1 MMSVLLAIVPPEY
14 QETEKRFLY
23 YLKTLKDKV
32 YKKDIPEVSQY
43 QVQIKK
49 DLKGL
54 TIVNH
59 GHYKTEVVSQTW
71 KQLEERLRLHFEK
84 EDIQLPD
91 EQKQFLL
98 DLRF

>member
-1 MMSVLLAIVPPEY
+1 MMSVLLAIVPSDY

-23 YLKTLKDKV
+23 YLKTLQDKV

-54 TIVNH
+54 TVVNH
-59 GHYKTEVVSQTW
+59 GHFKTEVITQTW
-71 KQLEERLRLHFEK
+71 KQLEERLRLYFQ
-84 EDIQLPD
+84 QLNTKPTNQ
-91 EQKQFLL
+91 EKQFVM

>member
-1 MMSVLLAIVPPEY
+1 MMSVLKAVVPAEY
-14 QETEKRFLY
+14 QETEKRFLH
-23 YLKTLKDKV
+23 YLKSLPDKV

-43 QVQIKK
+43 QVQVKK

-59 GHYKTEVVSQTW
+59 GHYKTEVINQTW
-71 KQLEERLRLHFEK
+71 KQLEERLRLHFK
-84 EDIQLPD
+84 QLNPKPTNE
-91 EQKQFLL
+91 EQQFLL